1 MYDWR
6 DYLEISKEF
15 LSSCIA
21 QPPNRLRKETML
33 RTAISRAYY
42 AAFHRSND
50 YLKTYGFR
58 PNEQS
63 VHRSVIEKIDSY
75 VHNGEVKISSD
86 LDRAFVSRKKADYN
100 DSLTGLEKEAEI
112 TIERAKT
119 IIKEI
124 DTRKAGP
131 Y

>member
-42 AAFHRSND
+42 AAFQRSND

-58 PNEQS
+58 PSEQS
-63 VHRSVIEKIDSY
+63 VHRSVIEKS
-75 VHNGEVKISSD
+75 
-86 LDRAFVSRKKADYN
+86 
-100 DSLTGLEKEAEI
+100 LEKEAEI